1 MTTSLRCLVLGWHR
15 WSYAIMP
22 AYEGVVTR
30 ACRRCHKL
38 DIHLAEPAEEQLQR
52 IDDVEKISHLFRRG
66 WPR

>member
-1 MTTSLRCLVLGWHR
+1 
-15 WSYAIMP
+15 MP